1 MVAGRHNMEAPE
13 ARRLATRVR
22 ESRRLALLKR
32 AGMFG
37 NVDNATIGRANT
49 YDDLAGAYHLV
60 HDMFVFQGILQP
72 NDTRMR
78 IRPWEAQ
85 PETATVIAK
94 SQNQV
99 VGVTSVVFDSP
110 DMGLPTDQAFGAEV
124 DVLRSMGRRI
134 CEGTNWAIAHGNTSV
149 MTELMRCSLAH
160 AMARGCDDFLG
171 TVSPG
176 HMAFYKLLGF
186 EQIGSIRSYDPDQYD
201 PVVLVRLN
209 VADFGRRFANVNAT
223 DGDDEAFLKSYYLVN
238 NPYHRYV
245 QAWQILTGRFF
256 ADATLVR
263 ELFVNRGYLPER
275 CTPAQ
280 LDGIRRRW
288 GDEIFEQVA
297 GAQSPVVTNRSA
309 VAEGVR

>member
-1 MVAGRHNMEAPE
+1 MVAGQNNMEAH
-13 ARRLATRVR
+13 RLTTRER

-37 NVDNATIGRANT
+37 NVDNATIVRAST
-49 YDDLAGAYHLV
+49 FDDLAGAYHLV

-72 NDTRMR
+72 NETRMR
-78 IRPWEAQ
+78 VRPWEAQ

-94 SQNQV
+94 TQNQV

-110 DMGLPTDQAFGAEV
+110 DMHLPTDQAFGAEV

-134 CEGTNWAIAHGNTSV
+134 CEGTNWVIAHGNTSV

-176 HMAFYKLLGF
+176 HIPFYKLLGF
-186 EQIGSIRSYDPDQYD
+186 EQIGSIRSYGQEHYD

-209 VADFGRRFANVNAT
+209 IADFGRRFAYVNAD

-238 NPYHRYV
+238 NPYCRYI
-245 QAWQILTGRFF
+245 QAWQILADRFF
-256 ADATLVR
+256 ADAALVK
-263 ELFVNRGYLPER
+263 ELFVHRSGLLDR

-288 GDEIFEQVA
+288 GEDIFERVA
-297 GAQSPVVTNRSA
+297 GAQSPVACSQ
-309 VAEGVR
+309 